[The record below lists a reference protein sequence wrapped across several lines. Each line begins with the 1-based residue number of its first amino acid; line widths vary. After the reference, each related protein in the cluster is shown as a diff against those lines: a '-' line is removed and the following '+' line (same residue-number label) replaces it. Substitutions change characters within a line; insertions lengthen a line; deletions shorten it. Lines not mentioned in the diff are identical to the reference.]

1 VGNYTVPPLPE
12 ATVRVH
18 LVFDGTLLA
27 KAMRL
32 GGHRT
37 KRLAVETALREHVQ
51 RVRDRRATGWAHR
64 TSKSPHDGV
73 PPVRGSSRS
82 ASRRLGLPP
91 ICWAD
96 PS

>member
-1 VGNYTVPPLPE
+1 M
-12 ATVRVH
+12 RVH

-27 KAMRL
+27 KAIRL

-51 RVRDRRATGWAHR
+51 RMRDRRATGWAYR
-64 TSKSPHDGV
+64 NPMSPHDGV
-73 PPVRGSSRS
+73 PPERGSSRS